1 MSNDAR
7 GPVWPRGTCTT
18 HGSSAVA
25 RHTTVSRP
33 SIDPLLIV
41 GAAALVTNPLN
52 MLAGLGR
59 IGRRVVAA
67 VLSFLEWGLIAWLV
81 FAVSSRLALAGG

>member
-1 MSNDAR
+1 
-7 GPVWPRGTCTT
+7 
-18 HGSSAVA
+18 
-25 RHTTVSRP
+25 
-33 SIDPLLIV
+33 LIV